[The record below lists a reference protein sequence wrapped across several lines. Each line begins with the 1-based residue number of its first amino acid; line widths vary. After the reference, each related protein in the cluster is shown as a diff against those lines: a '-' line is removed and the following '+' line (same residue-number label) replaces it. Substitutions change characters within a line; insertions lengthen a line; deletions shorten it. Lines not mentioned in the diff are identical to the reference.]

1 MTLPFCYTPPMTTF
15 IQEFKS
21 FALRGNALDL
31 AVGVVIGAAFNG
43 IVTSL
48 VANIFTPP
56 LSLLTGGVN
65 FGSLAVPI
73 VGTDAS
79 IQYGVF
85 LQALISF
92 VITAFALFLLIK
104 FINQFLRAKDKEPAP
119 PPAKTPEVIL
129 LEEIRDLLK
138 K

>member
-1 MTLPFCYTPPMTTF
+1 MTTF
-15 IQEFKS
+15 VQEFKS

-65 FGSLAVPI
+65 FATLAVPI
-73 VGTDAS
+73 IGTDAS

-92 VITAFALFLLIK
+92 IITAFALFLLIK
-104 FINQFLRAKDKEPAP
+104 LINKFLRAKDQEPAP
-119 PPAKTPEVIL
+119 PAPKTPEVLL